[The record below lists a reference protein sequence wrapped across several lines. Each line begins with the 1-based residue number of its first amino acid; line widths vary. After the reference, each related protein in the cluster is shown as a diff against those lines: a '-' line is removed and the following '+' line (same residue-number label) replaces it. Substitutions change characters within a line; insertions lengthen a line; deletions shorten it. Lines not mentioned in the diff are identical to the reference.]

1 MNRNKRKLIIMII
14 VAILF
19 ILVYAITAKLAS
31 AEVMECAGEC
41 KERPTVYEVC
51 WSVTSYWPF
60 ILVDVETQEKLNF
73 YEMTYDRIMYLIG
86 AGMVE
91 WIPVPFGGQ
100 ADAFPTITGDGT
112 CIDPY
117 TANRSLVAGPIE
129 TYGRSFVF
137 PWGEKLV
144 QHDTF
149 GLKMYQDGVFWHYY
163 YDQFVIGVDVLSF
176 EPVHYLMC
184 EGEIK

>member
-1 MNRNKRKLIIMII
+1 MFVNQ
-14 VAILF
+14 V
-19 ILVYAITAKLAS
+19 S
-31 AEVMECAGEC
+31 AGEMECAGVCE
-41 KERPTVYEVC
+41 ERPTIYEVC

-60 ILVDVETQEKLNF
+60 KLVDVETLEKLNF
-73 YEMTYDRIMYLIG
+73 YEMTYDRIMYLIS
-86 AGMVE
+86 AGVVE

-100 ADAFPTITGDGT
+100 ADAFPTTTGDGT
-112 CIDPY
+112 HIDPY

-129 TYGRSFVF
+129 TYGHSFVF

-149 GLKMYQDGVFWHYY
+149 GLKAYQNGVFWHNHYK
-163 YDQFVIGVDVLSF
+163 QFVIGVDVLSF

-184 EGEIK
+184 KGEIR

>member
-1 MNRNKRKLIIMII
+1 MNSDKRKLITIVII
-14 VAILF
+14 VALLIL
-19 ILVYAITAKLAS
+19 IYAVTAKLAS
-31 AEVMECAGEC
+31 AEDIECHWMC
-41 KERPTVYEVC
+41 ERPTIYEAC

-60 ILVDVETQEKLNF
+60 KLVDVETQEKLNF
-73 YEMTYDRIMYLIG
+73 YEMTYDRIMYLVE

-100 ADAFPTITGDGT
+100 ADANPTTTGDGT

-117 TANRSLVAGPIE
+117 TDNRALVAGPIE
-129 TYGRSFVF
+129 TYGHSFVF
-137 PWGEKLV
+137 PWDEKIV

-149 GLKMYQDGVFWHYY
+149 GLKMYQDGVFWHNYY
-163 YDQFVIGVDVLSF
+163 KQFVIGVDILSF